1 MAGMLSEELCPR
13 CHQANLTRPRCCT
26 GTFNTENEGRYYQAC
41 AHNDFTK
48 DALCSYFYWNDTVQL
63 QFEGRA
69 PNTES
74 HAPQS
79 SSRSSP
85 FTATPTFAS
94 PSPRGRRQSTLP
106 CTSNQCRRIG
116 SGHTPQAR
124 HSACVQQFCKSCCL
138 ATSTDCSAPQHNRT
152 TRLVVN
158 LVTVAT
164 GPSSSTNPSP
174 SHLPLVPAKAYARM
188 IDPSYANK
196 LVDRDFEVNN
206 VVNLAAAYKKVQGQ
220 MVEVSWWFKNGE
232 AAENFYVITI
242 HFPYFHPKDS
252 APIVKFVGEANTLI
266 YSYWTGSKWMRT
278 DAAIPVK
285 AGLPVFMRSADV
297 TDCLDGPTAVASKR
311 PRSFSSE
318 SQRTPTPKTRRLN
331 NLEDLQLVPDC
342 QPGLGSSP
350 NDDLIYIPPQTD
362 KAKKPSDVCQLHG
375 LVIPSTND
383 FYSDEPT
390 ASQSQKSWPAHQYAV
405 DMDAGFRAIGQS
417 KGPVSARFQA
427 AFKVPFKS
435 ATYYDNLAYW
445 NGLSPEVQALVPW
458 LLRSFAASSGS
469 NPYIT
474 SLFLIFS
481 VIFMSTTA
489 RFLITAQFLDKQVK
503 AKKGFTIVQVK
514 SISRAHHN
522 VPRLQHSPS
531 TLAGALALITQDVI
545 YVDWP
550 WIQGH
555 EVDANRRVDTLLHR
569 EHYDPNMSPLS
580 SLDSLLDTPM
590 EDVDLTPIENVP
602 NPAVLIHEDILLA
615 PVEDVP
621 NSPVLN
627 HEDIVLVPVED
638 VPNPPVLDHQAEPD
652 ESKEEEPPA
661 YTPEVGVKRDVWTL
675 ELDQFTQKDLWEAIA
690 FDPEIDI
697 RPSTPKVVIINYVM
711 ADPTKVEF
719 IRYNTLALDAF
730 SFQYRPTSLDDR
742 ATPSGAYTFNIF
754 ARRLLRVVLNQ
765 DNIPEGYDILD
776 EFGPLATYYFER
788 NELIWRV
795 DKTYAIPILG
805 PPDAQRILLVIRRR
819 FKADTDV
826 SSDEE
831 MPQAPPLGPP
841 VTGPIP
847 PPPVN
852 VLAASV
858 GPITP
863 GPNPPAPTILVPLP
877 TTVPAQVGP
886 NTVAINDATV
896 AWLVGIYGRHPLV
909 VEIRGVARR
918 GPQLVPKL
926 VEWAAQIDII
936 RLAHPK
942 VAETP
947 EAGVATGH
955 TISQGNL
962 GNLFN
967 RGQGWIKS
975 ALKVHALVKVKRTT
989 PAVAALIAS
998 SQAMGMQNL
1007 SLRLS
1012 GIMAHIHP
1020 VIRQS
1025 LKLPMRHVS
1034 LQQTLLLQY
1043 DFAAYEH
1050 IIFCINVLI
1059 DNFVDATS
1067 LLEIQAWRKPRD
1079 FPFRFW
1085 TALIDRVVTRSLSY
1099 ATTRPMTRSR
1109 TARYKR
1115 PTYF

>member
-1 MAGMLSEELCPR
+1 
-13 CHQANLTRPRCCT
+13 
-26 GTFNTENEGRYYQAC
+26 
-41 AHNDFTK
+41 
-48 DALCSYFYWNDTVQL
+48 
-63 QFEGRA
+63 
-69 PNTES
+69 
-74 HAPQS
+74 
-79 SSRSSP
+79 
-85 FTATPTFAS
+85 
-94 PSPRGRRQSTLP
+94 
-106 CTSNQCRRIG
+106 
-116 SGHTPQAR
+116 
-124 HSACVQQFCKSCCL
+124 
-138 ATSTDCSAPQHNRT
+138 
-152 TRLVVN
+152 
-158 LVTVAT
+158 
-164 GPSSSTNPSP
+164 
-174 SHLPLVPAKAYARM
+174 
-188 IDPSYANK
+188 
-196 LVDRDFEVNN
+196 
-206 VVNLAAAYKKVQGQ
+206 
-220 MVEVSWWFKNGE
+220 
-232 AAENFYVITI
+232 
-242 HFPYFHPKDS
+242 
-252 APIVKFVGEANTLI
+252 
-266 YSYWTGSKWMRT
+266 
-278 DAAIPVK
+278 
-285 AGLPVFMRSADV
+285 
-297 TDCLDGPTAVASKR
+297 
-311 PRSFSSE
+311 
-318 SQRTPTPKTRRLN
+318 
-331 NLEDLQLVPDC
+331 
-342 QPGLGSSP
+342 
-350 NDDLIYIPPQTD
+350 
-362 KAKKPSDVCQLHG
+362 
-375 LVIPSTND
+375 
-383 FYSDEPT
+383 
-390 ASQSQKSWPAHQYAV
+390 
-405 DMDAGFRAIGQS
+405 
-417 KGPVSARFQA
+417 
-427 AFKVPFKS
+427 
-435 ATYYDNLAYW
+435 
-445 NGLSPEVQALVPW
+445 
-458 LLRSFAASSGS
+458 
-469 NPYIT
+469 
-474 SLFLIFS
+474 
-481 VIFMSTTA
+481 MSTTA
-489 RFLITAQFLDKQVK
+489 CFLITAQFLDEQVK

-514 SISRAHHN
+514 SISRAHRN

-555 EVDANRRVDTLLHR
+555 EVDANWRVDTLLCVFLHKGWITVPR

-661 YTPEVGVKRDVWTL
+661 YAPEVGVKRDVWTL

-690 FDPEIDI
+690 F
-697 RPSTPKVVIINYVM
+697 
-711 ADPTKVEF
+711 VEF
-719 IRYNTLALDAF
+719 IRYNTLALEAF
-730 SFQYRPTSLDDR
+730 SFQYQPTLLDDR

-788 NELIWRV
+788 
-795 DKTYAIPILG
+795 
-805 PPDAQRILLVIRRR
+805 
-819 FKADTDV
+819 KADTDV

-847 PPPVN
+847 PPPMN

-858 GPITP
+858 GHITP
-863 GPNPPAPTILVPLP
+863 GPNPPASTILVPLP

-896 AWLVGIYGRHPLV
+896 TWLVGIYGRHPLV
-909 VEIRGVARR
+909 VEIRGVAWR

-947 EAGVATGH
+947 ESGVATGH

-975 ALKVHALVKVKRTT
+975 ALKIHALVKVKQTT
-989 PAVAALIAS
+989 PAVATLIAS

-1012 GIMAHIHP
+1012 EIMAHIHP

-1043 DFAAYEH
+1043 DFAAYER
-1050 IIFCINVLI
+1050 ISDL
-1059 DNFVDATS
+1059 
-1067 LLEIQAWRKPRD
+1067 
-1079 FPFRFW
+1079 PFRFW

-1099 ATTRPMTRSR
+1099 ATARPMTRSR
-1109 TARYKR
+1109 AARYKR